1 MSNYTIYIYVGKEY
15 NECKKVRK
23 IAYMGNEIK
32 SFLGGLDFLNVQM
45 LLLQFLQLFSAGKE
59 NKLSYVL
66 LNILPLPDVNLFY
79 VLKRDHYLLLLY
91 PSRTIYISVEVSLES
106 FKPDLLAW
114 KWAINLINSY
124 WI

>member
-1 MSNYTIYIYVGKEY
+1 
-15 NECKKVRK
+15 
-23 IAYMGNEIK
+23 MGNEIK

-45 LLLQFLQLFSAGKE
+45 SLLQFLQLFSAGKE

-106 FKPDLLAW
+106 FKPDLLA
-114 KWAINLINSY
+114 
-124 WI
+124 